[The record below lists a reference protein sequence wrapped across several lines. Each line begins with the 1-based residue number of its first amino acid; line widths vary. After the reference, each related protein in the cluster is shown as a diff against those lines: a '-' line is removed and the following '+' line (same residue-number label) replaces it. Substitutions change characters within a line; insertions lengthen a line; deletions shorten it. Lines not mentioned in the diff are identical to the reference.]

1 MSSLSDELDDV
12 CGPAP
17 IPTVQEVQPDFIHPL
32 APQLERC
39 RPWLEDSLGDSMLTW
54 DDVRARVFQARAQ
67 FWPGKNAALIT
78 EIITYDKTK
87 AIQVITAGG
96 DMVELKKLATGAEA
110 YGRMMQ
116 CEYAVVEGRKG
127 WERALKDDGYE
138 FYAVTVRKSL

>member
-1 MSSLSDELDDV
+1 MSLSDELDDV

-17 IPTVQEVQPDFIHPL
+17 VPPVQEVAADFVHPL
-32 APQLERC
+32 AAQLERC
-39 RPWLEDSLGDSMLTW
+39 RPWLEEGMADSMFTW
-54 DDVRARVFQARAQ
+54 DQVRALVFQGRAQ
-67 FWPGKNAALIT
+67 FWPGKNAALVT

-96 DMVELKKLATGAEA
+96 EMVELKKLATGAEA

-116 CEYAVVEGRKG
+116 CDYAIVEGRKG

-138 FYAVTVRKSL
+138 FYSVTVRKAL